1 MYFATAA
8 PLVEFKDVQ
17 KVFPTLY
24 LRKSFAIGNVKRQNL
39 FIPVASVHY

>member
-17 KVFPTLY
+17 KEFPTLY
-24 LRKSFAIGNVKRQNL
+24 LRNSFVIGNVKRQNL
-39 FIPVASVHY
+39 FIPMASVHY